1 MLEGE
6 LSSENENYRKLAYIL
21 LEIIARYLRAY
32 FVKLWNDKYPDEKWL
47 DDIDKRNLKFHGL
60 LVKGMYTP
68 RILNGNEQ
76 TWDTT
81 TLTHAIVG
89 AGLKLTEGS
98 RPQKQRSGKLL
109 PSEEIEIIR
118 NIRNTFYGH
127 VLSMSCSEE
136 KFKDVMTSIKSV
148 ARNIF
153 GEDAEKEIEKFENSP
168 VTAIMRKHA
177 EKELQG
183 KLIEF
188 IQSRRGNGKL
198 L

>member
-1 MLEGE
+1 MLEVD
-6 LSSENENYRKLAYIL
+6 LSPEKKNYRKLAYIL
-21 LEIIARYLRAY
+21 FEVAARHLRAH

-98 RPQKQRSGKLL
+98 RPQKQRSGQLL
-109 PSEEIEIIR
+109 ASEEIEIIR
-118 NIRNTFYGH
+118 NVRNSFYGH
-127 VLSMSCSEE
+127 VLSMSCSED
-136 KFKDVMTSIKSV
+136 KFKDVMKSIKSV

-153 GEDAEKEIEKFENSP
+153 GEHAEKEIEKFENSP
-168 VTAIMRKHA
+168 VTAMMTKHA
-177 EKELQG
+177 ENQLQG
-183 KLIEF
+183 KLMQF
-188 IQSRRGNGKL
+188 AQL
-198 L
+198 H